1 MMSPKL
7 KMEASWKQNQDK
19 KNWRNSASS
28 GRPTWINGKNPDCP
42 RKNIAGSTIL
52 FIIASG
58 IGKPGLN
65 PEIYR
70 SSLSRWHHNPSTP
83 AHMF

>member
-19 KNWRNSASS
+19 KNWKNSASS

-42 RKNIAGSTIL
+42 RKNIAGSTI
-52 FIIASG
+52 
-58 IGKPGLN
+58 
-65 PEIYR
+65 
-70 SSLSRWHHNPSTP
+70 
-83 AHMF
+83 